1 MNKRVLLVSLLGFG
15 LACASTS
22 PGDSSVDVDLPA
34 PATASV
40 ATPLVKSPTPLGRFH
55 SAACGS
61 RNYARELEFR
71 PDGTFSAKDLMSPC
85 PLGANCVWSGIMERS
100 GTFAVR
106 DATITLTVTKGGEL
120 GGAQPLPQTLTFER
134 GNLVEAIANSTC
146 AYAPPAAP

>member
-1 MNKRVLLVSLLGFG
+1 
-15 LACASTS
+15 
-22 PGDSSVDVDLPA
+22 
-34 PATASV
+34 
-40 ATPLVKSPTPLGRFH
+40 
-55 SAACGS
+55 
-61 RNYARELEFR
+61 
-71 PDGTFSAKDLMSPC
+71 
-85 PLGANCVWSGIMERS
+85 MERS